1 LKVRK
6 NILKTGALV
15 FVLSVFVGVFPLQ
28 ADGQS
33 AQAPLPGLCDANF
46 QACYNVCR
54 IRYPG
59 QGFKAD
65 QGRVACGNICLQQQ
79 GQCQGQSQGKSQGQ
93 FGTVSKGYIPY
104 QPPQTYARPPAIS
117 PKAPPAPKI
126 AVPVPP
132 VNTPIEP
139 NTVTRTQP
147 QPEERESGFMA
158 PVDNVIGG
166 ILRPLPAKRK
176 KKYKR

>member
-1 LKVRK
+1 MRAKRT
-6 NILKTGALV
+6 ILKTGVVV
-15 FVLSVFVGVFPLQ
+15 FGLGIFAGVFPLR
-28 ADGQS
+28 ADVQT
-33 AQAPLPGLCDANF
+33 AQAPLPGQCDANF

-65 QGRVACGNICLQQQ
+65 QGRVACGNVCLQKQ
-79 GQCQGQSQGKSQGQ
+79 GQCQGQPSTAQ
-93 FGTVSKGYIPY
+93 KGYIPY

-117 PKAPPAPKI
+117 PRTLPTQKM

-132 VNTPIEP
+132 VNTRTEP
-139 NTVTRTQP
+139 NTATRVQP
-147 QPEERESGFMA
+147 QSEERESGFMA

-166 ILRPLPAKRK
+166 IFRPLPTKRK
-176 KKYKR
+176 KKHKR